1 MLLDNFSR
9 RSTMASCVEDTRD
22 EHVCLA
28 NQLHRFHGGGVS
40 EFEFQA
46 AFAMNAVFKKNAA
59 PTAGGLET
67 AT

>member
-1 MLLDNFSR
+1 M
-9 RSTMASCVEDTRD
+9 
-22 EHVCLA
+22 A

-59 PTAGGLET
+59 PTAGGLEP